1 MGKQPISRQDMEFAA
16 TNNQQIATGTSI
28 VVSKPGGRVA
38 YFILAVFGATAAN
51 LATVKDAA
59 GVTVNLID
67 GSGDEFFPIR
77 LEGGFDISA
86 GSAIQ
91 VKFCAV
97 HY

>member
-16 TNNQQIATGTSI
+16 TNNQQIASGTSI

-38 YFILAVFGATAAN
+38 YFILAVYGATAAN
-51 LATVKDAA
+51 LVTIKDAA
-59 GVTVNLID
+59 SVVLNVID
-67 GSGDEFFPIR
+67 GSNDEFFPIR
-77 LEGGFDISA
+77 VDGGFEASA
-86 GSAIQ
+86 GSAVQ